1 MSWGHRLP
9 RASIWKPIRILYV
22 TIGGGK
28 IIWRSPFP
36 PSFSTASASQ
46 EFAEHFSL
54 LSSAALHS
62 YDPDSHS
69 CAVFLSSLPP
79 GIPFFFFWIVRKYK
93 KKKKMDDENVKRII
107 GWMHRP
113 YKKGCEYWLSVELL
127 RKLILTGCIGFMV
140 RFVK

>member
-1 MSWGHRLP
+1 M
-9 RASIWKPIRILYV
+9 
-22 TIGGGK
+22 
-28 IIWRSPFP
+28 
-36 PSFSTASASQ
+36 
-46 EFAEHFSL
+46 
-54 LSSAALHS
+54 
-62 YDPDSHS
+62 
-69 CAVFLSSLPP
+69 
-79 GIPFFFFWIVRKYK
+79 RKYK